1 MTIGEK
7 LEQEL
12 DKILS
17 GQPWYGRPIYDI
29 LADVSFEAA
38 FEKPI
43 ASAHSIAEI
52 LLHMLA
58 WTEEVMDR
66 LNGMSANTPVSG
78 DWPETGAPD
87 EEKWKRWVSDYKLVN
102 VNLAVIIRDFPD
114 EQWCFPIID
123 ERGIEPV
130 ATHEEMVHGSIQHQI
145 YHGGQ
150 IALLSKAL

>member
-1 MTIGEK
+1 MTTGEK

-17 GQPWYGRPIYDI
+17 GQPWYGRSIYDI

-38 FEKPI
+38 FERPI
-43 ASAHSIAEI
+43 ANAHSIAEI

-66 LNGMSANTPVSG
+66 LNGMSANVPVSG

-102 VNLAVIIRDFPD
+102 VNLAVIIRDFAD
-114 EQWCFPIID
+114 EKWCFPIID
-123 ERGIEPV
+123 ERGTEPV
-130 ATHEEMVHGSIQHQI
+130 VTHEEIVHGSIQHQI

>member
-1 MTIGEK
+1 MTTGEK

-17 GQPWYGRPIYDI
+17 GQPWYGRSVYDI

-43 ASAHSIAEI
+43 ANAHSIAEI

-114 EQWCFPIID
+114 EKWCFPIID
-123 ERGIEPV
+123 ERGTAPV